1 MQDIIDEQD
10 TKEKRDTLNTKMA
23 RAEAR
28 REKALR
34 RKVKKVKKMAASGRM
49 PSPEPGTSASG
60 LQIADKG
67 KTFLSVCLILFFF
80 YIKKFVGMK

>member
-10 TKEKRDTLNTKMA
+10 TKEKRDILNTKMA

-28 REKALR
+28 RERALR
-34 RKVKKVKKMAASGRM
+34 RKAKKAKKMAASGRV

-60 LQIADKG
+60 LKIADIG
-67 KTFLSVCLILFFF
+67 ETFPSVCLFF
-80 YIKKFVGMK
+80 